1 MAKDYDI
8 VAAFQKIEEELI
20 NSMLG
25 NIKDILTGKK
35 QKVLN
40 GVCGRLNNLRH

>member
-8 VAAFQKIEEELI
+8 VSAFQAIEEELI

-25 NIKDILTGKK
+25 NIK
-35 QKVLN
+35 
-40 GVCGRLNNLRH
+40 RHTNWEQQ